1 LGSTIA
7 ARSIEEAEAAGA
19 AHLGEAASARR
30 PLVLRGAVAS
40 WPAVRAGRESPA
52 ALAAYLARFDKGR
65 EVDAIR
71 LPPSARGRIF
81 YNEDMSGF
89 NFTREKMSVSQA
101 VERAMKNGRFGNSPA
116 LAVQSAPIPDCLPGF
131 AAENVLELVDAAV
144 VPRIWI
150 GNAVVTPAHFDE
162 SSNIACVVAGRR
174 RFTLLPP
181 EQIANLYIGPLG
193 NAPTGTPISLVSFR
207 EPDFERFPRFREA
220 LGHAFAAEMAPGDA
234 IFIPPLWWHHVE
246 SLDPLNMLVN
256 YWWKG
261 SPAKPAQLPSALDGL
276 LHAMLSLRALGP
288 GEREAWRAIFEYYVF
303 GDGDAASAHIPE
315 ARRGVL
321 GDMSPEYRKSVRDFL
336 VEQLK
341 R

>member
-1 LGSTIA
+1 LRAIAEREGVGAEEFAAAIVPAREPVVLKGSV
-7 ARSIEEAEAAGA
+7 SQ
-19 AHLGEAASARR
+19 
-30 PLVLRGAVAS
+30 
-40 WPAVRAGRESPA
+40 WPAVAAGRQSAP
-52 ALAAYLARFDKGR
+52 ALAAYLGRFDNGR

-71 LPPSARGRIF
+71 IPPSAHGRIF

-89 NFTREKMSVSQA
+89 NFTREKMSVSEA
-101 VERAMKNGRFGNSPA
+101 VKRAMKNGRFGNSPA

-131 AAENVLELVDAAV
+131 AAENILPLVDASV
-144 VPRIWI
+144 IPRIWL
-150 GNAVVTPAHFDE
+150 GNGVVTPAHFDE

-174 RFTLLPP
+174 RFTLFPP

-193 NAPTGTPISLVSFR
+193 HAPTGTPISLVSFR

-220 LGHAFAAEMAPGDA
+220 LEHAYTAEMEPGDA

-261 SPAKPAQLPSALDGL
+261 SASKPSQLPSALDGL
-276 LHAMLSLRALGP
+276 LHAMLGLRGLAP
-288 GEREAWRAIFEYYVF
+288 GERDAWRAIFEYYIF
-303 GDGDAASAHIPE
+303 GDKDAASSHIPE

-321 GDMSPEYRKSVRDFL
+321 GEMSEEYRKSVREFL
-336 VEQLK
+336 IAQLK
-341 R
+341 K

>member
-1 LGSTIA
+1 
-7 ARSIEEAEAAGA
+7 
-19 AHLGEAASARR
+19 
-30 PLVLRGAVAS
+30 
-40 WPAVRAGRESPA
+40 
-52 ALAAYLARFDKGR
+52 
-65 EVDAIR
+65 
-71 LPPSARGRIF
+71 
-81 YNEDMSGF
+81 
-89 NFTREKMSVSQA
+89 
-101 VERAMKNGRFGNSPA
+101 MKNARFGNSPA
-116 LAVQSAPIPDCLPGF
+116 LAVQSASIPECLPGF

-150 GNAVVTPAHFDE
+150 GNGVVTPAHFDE

-174 RFTLLPP
+174 RFTLFPP

-207 EPDFERFPRFREA
+207 EPDPERFPRFSEA
-220 LGHAFAAEMAPGDA
+220 LGHAQVAEMEPGDA

-246 SLDPLNMLVN
+246 SLEPLNMLVN

-261 SPAKPAQLPSALDGL
+261 NPLKPSALPSALDSL
-276 LHAMLSLRALGP
+276 LHSILGLRALAP

-303 GDGDAASAHIPE
+303 GDNDAAASHIPE

-321 GDMSPEYRKSVRDFL
+321 GEMSPEFRKSVRDFL

>member
-1 LGSTIA
+1 LRAIA
-7 ARSIEEAEAAGA
+7 KREGMGAEEFAGVVAPARE
-19 AHLGEAASARR
+19 
-30 PLVLRGAVAS
+30 PVVLQGAVAG
-40 WPAVRAGRESPA
+40 WPAVAAGRESAP
-52 ALAAYLARFDKGR
+52 ALAAYLARFDNGR

-71 LPPSARGRIF
+71 MPPSAHGRIF

-101 VERAMKNGRFGNSPA
+101 VKRAMKNGRFGNSPA

-131 AAENVLELVDAAV
+131 AAENILALVDASI

-150 GNAVVTPAHFDE
+150 GNGVVTPAHFDE

-174 RFTLLPP
+174 RFTLFPP

-220 LGHAFAAEMAPGDA
+220 LEHAFVADMEAGDA

-246 SLDPLNMLVN
+246 SLDPVNMLVN

-261 SPAKPAQLPSALDGL
+261 SPAKPAPLPSALDGL
-276 LHAMLSLRALGP
+276 LHAMLSLRGLAT
-288 GEREAWRAIFEYYVF
+288 GERDAWRAIFEHYVF
-303 GDGDAASAHIPE
+303 GDKDAAAGHIPE
-315 ARRGVL
+315 AHRGVL
-321 GDMSPEYRKSVRDFL
+321 GEMSPEYRKSVRDFL
-336 VEQLK
+336 IEQLK

>member
-1 LGSTIA
+1 MRAIA
-7 ARSIEEAEAAGA
+7 DREGVGAGEFA
-19 AHLGEAASARR
+19 TEVAPARR
-30 PLVLRGAVAS
+30 PVVLRGAVAK
-40 WPAVRAGRESPA
+40 WPAVAAGRESAP
-52 ALAAYLARFDKGR
+52 ALAEYLARFDNGR

-71 LPPSARGRIF
+71 MPPSARGRIF
-81 YNEDMSGF
+81 YNEDLSGF
-89 NFTREKMSVSQA
+89 NFIREKMSVSEA
-101 VERAMKNGRFGNSPA
+101 VKRAMKNARFGNSPA
-116 LAVQSAPIPDCLPGF
+116 LAVQSAPIPECLPGF

-150 GNAVVTPAHFDE
+150 GNGVVTPAHFDE

-174 RFTLLPP
+174 RFTLFPP

-207 EPDFERFPRFREA
+207 EPDPERFPRFREA
-220 LGHAFAAEMAPGDA
+220 LEHAQVADMEPGDA

-246 SLDPLNMLVN
+246 SLEPLNMLVN

-261 SPAKPAQLPSALDGL
+261 NPLEPSVLPSALDSL
-276 LHAMLSLRALGP
+276 LHAIVGLRSLSP

-303 GDGDAASAHIPE
+303 GDTQAASGHIPE

-321 GDMSPEYRKSVRDFL
+321 GDMSPEFRKSVRDFL

>member
-1 LGSTIA
+1 MRAIA
-7 ARSIEEAEAAGA
+7 KRKGIGAEEFAGVIAPARE
-19 AHLGEAASARR
+19 
-30 PLVLRGAVAS
+30 PVVLQGVVAS
-40 WPAVRAGRESPA
+40 WPAVAAGRESSP
-52 ALAAYLARFDKGR
+52 ALATYLARFDNGR

-71 LPPSARGRIF
+71 MPPSAHGRIF

-101 VERAMKNGRFGNSPA
+101 VKRAMKNGRFGNSPA
-116 LAVQSAPIPDCLPGF
+116 LAVQSAPIPECLPGF
-131 AAENVLELVDAAV
+131 AAENILALVDACV

-150 GNAVVTPAHFDE
+150 GNGVMTPAHFDE

-174 RFTLLPP
+174 RFTLFPP

-220 LGHAFAAEMAPGDA
+220 LEHAFTADMEPGDA

-261 SPAKPAQLPSALDGL
+261 SPAKPAALPSALDGL
-276 LHAMLSLRALGP
+276 LHAMLTLRDLAP
-288 GEREAWRAIFEYYVF
+288 GERDAWRAIFEYYVF
-303 GDGDAASAHIPE
+303 GDKEAASSHIPE

-321 GDMSPEYRKSVRDFL
+321 GEMSPEYRKSVREFL
-336 VEQLK
+336 REQLK
-341 R
+341 K

>member
-1 LGSTIA
+1 MREGVGAEEFAAAIA
-7 ARSIEEAEAAGA
+7 PARE
-19 AHLGEAASARR
+19 
-30 PLVLRGAVAS
+30 PVVLKAAVAA
-40 WPAVRAGRESPA
+40 WPAVAAGRESAP
-52 ALAAYLARFDKGR
+52 ALAGYLARFDNGR

-71 LPPSARGRIF
+71 MPPSAHGRIF

-89 NFTREKMSVSQA
+89 NFTREKMSVSEA
-101 VERAMKNGRFGNSPA
+101 VKKAMKNGRFGNSPA
-116 LAVQSAPIPDCLPGF
+116 LAVQSAPIPECLPGF
-131 AAENVLELVDAAV
+131 AAENVLPLVDAAA

-150 GNAVVTPAHFDE
+150 GNSVVTPAHFDE

-174 RFTLLPP
+174 RFTLFPP

-207 EPDFERFPRFREA
+207 EPDFERFPRFRQA
-220 LGHAFAAEMAPGDA
+220 LDNAFVAEMEPGDA
-234 IFIPPLWWHHVE
+234 LFIPPLWWHHVE
-246 SLDPLNMLVN
+246 SLDALNMLVN

-261 SPAKPAQLPSALDGL
+261 NPSKPEPLPSALDGL
-276 LHAMLSLRALGP
+276 LHAMLSLRGLAP
-288 GEREAWRAIFEYYVF
+288 GERDAWRAIFEYYVF
-303 GDGDAASAHIPE
+303 GDKDAASSHIPE

-321 GDMSPEYRKSVRDFL
+321 GEMSPEYRKSVRDFL

>member
-1 LGSTIA
+1 MGA
-7 ARSIEEAEAAGA
+7 EEFAGVVAPARE
-19 AHLGEAASARR
+19 
-30 PLVLRGAVAS
+30 PVVLQGAVAG
-40 WPAVRAGRESPA
+40 WPAVAAGRESAPG
-52 ALAAYLARFDKGR
+52 LAAYLARFDNGR

-71 LPPSARGRIF
+71 MPPSAHGRIF

-101 VERAMKNGRFGNSPA
+101 VKRAMKNGRFGNSPA

-131 AAENVLELVDAAV
+131 AAENVMPLLDASI

-150 GNAVVTPAHFDE
+150 GNGVVTPAHFDE

-174 RFTLLPP
+174 RFTLFPP

-220 LGHAFAAEMAPGDA
+220 LEHAFVADMEPGDA

-246 SLDPLNMLVN
+246 SLDPVNMLVN

-261 SPAKPAQLPSALDGL
+261 SPAKPAALPSALDGL
-276 LHAMLSLRALGP
+276 LHAMLSLRGLAT
-288 GEREAWRAIFEYYVF
+288 GERDAWRAIFEYYVF
-303 GDGDAASAHIPE
+303 GDKDAAARHIPE
-315 ARRGVL
+315 AQRGVL
-321 GDMSPEYRKSVRDFL
+321 GEMSPEYRKSVRDFL
-336 VEQLK
+336 IEQLK